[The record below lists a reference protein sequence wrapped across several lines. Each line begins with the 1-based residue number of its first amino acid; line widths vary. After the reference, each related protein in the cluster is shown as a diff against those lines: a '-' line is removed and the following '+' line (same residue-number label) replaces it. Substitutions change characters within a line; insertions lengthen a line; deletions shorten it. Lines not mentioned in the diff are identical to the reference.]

1 MTDSTAH
8 AMGRIKGI
16 LSRPI
21 PPNPKIAAAPVS
33 VAGAGAPTSSG
44 AGHPSSGSSQAS
56 PAAKKSFLGRFA
68 EGYAKKD
75 PVEQVAI
82 GATVVGAAAGVEAAT
97 GILSK
102 TADVMVTVATS
113 PGRPAALEHPT
124 RPVTPPADGAGA
136 SNISSSPLNSP

>member
-1 MTDSTAH
+1 MRVPKQKVLESSTRAGDSPVCERGKLTCRH
-8 AMGRIKGI
+8 
-16 LSRPI
+16 LS
-21 PPNPKIAAAPVS
+21 
-33 VAGAGAPTSSG
+33 AGVPTSSG

-56 PAAKKSFLGRFA
+56 PAAAKKSFLGRFA

-102 TADVMVTVATS
+102 TADVVVTVATS

-124 RPVTPPADGAGA
+124 RPVTPPAEGAGA